1 MDVRDYARLL
11 NLTGEYGVTRMAVK
25 EDDWVAN
32 RPVSECRL
40 NDEGLNILGIER
52 KDEGYVGVPRGQT
65 KIHPGDIL
73 IL

>member
-1 MDVRDYARLL
+1 MVELSTD
-11 NLTGEYGVTRMAVK
+11 EYGVMRMAIE

-40 NDEGLNILGIER
+40 NDEGVNILGMER
-52 KDEGYVGVPRGQT
+52 KEGSYEGVPRGQT
-65 KIHPGDIL
+65 KIHPGDTL